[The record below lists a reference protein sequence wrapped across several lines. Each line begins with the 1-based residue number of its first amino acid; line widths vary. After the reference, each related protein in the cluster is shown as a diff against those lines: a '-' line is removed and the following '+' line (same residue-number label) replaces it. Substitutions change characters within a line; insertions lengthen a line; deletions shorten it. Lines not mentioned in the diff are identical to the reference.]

1 MSIIEGY
8 LARITQ
14 RTERKKFAKDTRKGK
29 SLPKIPGKEKPP
41 FDYTRILYPIIWIL
55 IASGAAALGIFMLT
69 GQKEKLDESLCPESG
84 TISETVI
91 LIDTGEQLS
100 PKYQSELT
108 RLIGG
113 FMDSNSEIYI
123 PTGGR
128 ITAYHLSDVIDITN
142 SEGVIVEER
151 ITVDPIVSVCNPGT
165 NPDDRNWVD
174 DLTSG
179 QRFALEKWGQFNNGL
194 DLLFPNQPDV
204 EHNKSPILETIAI
217 IIARHTGFLQENKVK
232 ELHLVI
238 WSDMLQN
245 TNKMSHFKEY
255 PNPNQFLNS
264 VAYANLKTDLSGTDI
279 TIFYLGSPKYSHR
292 QGENH
297 ALWWRSVLS
306 GLGSQP
312 VWQGPI

>member
-1 MSIIEGY
+1 M
-8 LARITQ
+8 
-14 RTERKKFAKDTRKGK
+14 
-29 SLPKIPGKEKPP
+29 
-41 FDYTRILYPIIWIL
+41 
-55 IASGAAALGIFMLT
+55 IASGAVALGVFMMT

-179 QRFALEKWGQFNNGL
+179 QRFALEKWRQFNSGL

-217 IIARHTGFLQENKVK
+217 IIARHTGFLQQNQVK

-264 VAYANLKTDLSGTDI
+264 GAYANLKTDLSGTDM

-297 ALWWRSVLS
+297 ALWWRGVLS